1 MIHHDN
7 THRNALVIAIAAAAV
22 FVGTALIA
30 QQDFTGARAR
40 TAAEHAQQLAK
51 GHEES
56 CARLGHGDRTTGR
69 ANCLQEM
76 NRLKQWHENFIAAQ
90 NESLL

>member
-22 FVGTALIA
+22 FVGTAFIA

-40 TAAEHAQQLAK
+40 AAAEHSQKLAK

-69 ANCLQEM
+69 ADCLQEM
-76 NRLKQWHENFIAAQ
+76 NRLKQWHENLVAAQ
-90 NESLL
+90 SESLL